1 MAKAKIKSYKIKDT
15 LGDRVLNKI
24 LGTFM
29 TIWIIVTL
37 YPLIYV
43 VSASIS
49 SPKAIQAGLVV
60 LWPVDFTLESYEFV
74 LQYRDVWIGYRN
86 SVFYTICDW
95 AFQTFC
101 TVTCAYAISRRYF
114 QGRGFVVWFL
124 YGIRFFGAGMIPGYI
139 LKCNLGLYNN
149 IWAVLISGTIATGD
163 MLMLRAAIN
172 SNVPEDLLDAARID
186 GANHYY
192 CIWNII
198 IPLTKATI
206 SVLSL
211 YAMVGMWNEYFT
223 AMLYLRDSNLFPL
236 QLVLRPI
243 MTAAASATQ
252 NSMNSGG
259 GQSLYEINADKGLD
273 GVRYALIIISSVPPI
288 VGYMVAQK
296 AFKGGV
302 MVGAVK
308 G

>member
-1 MAKAKIKSYKIKDT
+1 MAKNKLNNIKIKNTK
-15 LGDRVLNKI
+15 GDVFLNRC

-43 VSASIS
+43 ISASFS
-49 SPKAIQAGLVV
+49 DSKALEAGLVV
-60 LWPVDFTLESYEFV
+60 LWPVDFSLESYQFV

-86 SVFYTICDW
+86 SIFYTICDW

-124 YGIRFFGAGMIPGYI
+124 YGIRFFGAGLIPGYI

-149 IWAVLISGTIATGD
+149 IWAILIGGTIATGD

-198 IPLTKATI
+198 VPLTKATI

-211 YAMVGMWNEYFT
+211 YAMVGMWNEYFN
-223 AMLYLRDSNLFPL
+223 AMMYLRDSNLFPL

-243 MTAAASATQ
+243 MTAAATATQ
-252 NSMNSGG
+252 QNSGG
-259 GQSLYEINADKGLD
+259 GQSLYEMQADKGLE

-288 VGYMVAQK
+288 AGYMIAQK

>member
-1 MAKAKIKSYKIKDT
+1 MAKKVQNIKIKDT
-15 LGDRVLNKI
+15 KGDVFLNRF

-29 TIWIIVTL
+29 ILWIIVTL
-37 YPLIYV
+37 YPLIFV
-43 VSASIS
+43 VSASFS
-49 SPKAIQAGLVV
+49 SSKALEAGLVV
-60 LWPVDFTLESYEFV
+60 LWPVDLSLESYQFV

-86 SVFYTICDW
+86 SIFYTICDW
-95 AFQTFC
+95 AFQTFV
-101 TVTCAYAISRRYF
+101 TVTTAYAISRRYF

-124 YGIRFFGAGMIPGYI
+124 YAIRFFAAGMIPGYI

-149 IWAVLISGTIATGD
+149 IWAVLISGTIATSD

-223 AMLYLRDSNLFPL
+223 AMLYLRDPELFPL

-243 MTAAASATQ
+243 MTAAASAAQ
-252 NSMNSGG
+252 QSNSGG
-259 GQSLYEINADKGLD
+259 GQSLYEMQADKGLE